1 MISAV
6 LNRPNSKKRKKKNQ
20 DTQQGHFPSDT
31 LLVPLISVFV
41 LLIMFVLVHTWTC
54 VFDGGLLRFC
64 CWCLKSPCLS
74 LSSRAHNPYM
84 TLSSWLTET
93 PSRLFHPTQNNIVH
107 LPPWQAR
114 THSAVRP
121 QRHVL
126 KFTCLRGFWCKF
138 TDEWKEGKREK
149 TTQMSFGLKRIHAK
163 SKWSVPGLRLTCD
176 DSLFT
181 FSHFFSHL
189 FNVQVEVF
197 Q

>member
-6 LNRPNSKKRKKKNQ
+6 LNRPNSKKRRKKKQ

-31 LLVPLISVFV
+31 LLVPSISVFV
-41 LLIMFVLVHTWTC
+41 LLLMFVLVHTWTC

-74 LSSRAHNPYM
+74 LSSGEHNPYM

-126 KFTCLRGFWCKF
+126 KFTRLWGFWRKF
-138 TDEWKEGKREK
+138 TD
-149 TTQMSFGLKRIHAK
+149 
-163 SKWSVPGLRLTCD
+163 KW
-176 DSLFT
+176 
-181 FSHFFSHL
+181 
-189 FNVQVEVF
+189 VERR
-197 Q
+197 